1 MQKPSSPFLASIFE
15 YMVTRQYAQKTI
27 ESYIYWIR
35 MFIRFHH
42 NQHPTKMG
50 NIEVEQF
57 LSFLANDRTV
67 AVKTQA
73 LALNALAFLY
83 KDIIAVPLTLELN
96 FQRSAKQRK
105 LPTVLTPTEIRD
117 LLAVLPA
124 HLRLPAQLMYGSG
137 LRVMEAMRLRVQDV
151 DFNYLSLMI
160 WNGKGGKHRRV
171 TLAPELVPALQ
182 EQIRQV
188 TFYHEQDLAHPNYAG
203 VWMPFAL
210 AVKTPEAPKSILWQ
224 FLFAA
229 RSLSH
234 DPENGALRRHHI
246 DPSSIQKAVK
256 QASREAGISKN
267 VSCHTLRHS
276 FATHL
281 LSRGT
286 DIRTVQEQLGH
297 SDVKTTQIYTH
308 VLQHGANGVRSPF
321 SDL

>member
-15 YMVTRQYAQKTI
+15 FMVTRQYAKKTI

-57 LSFLANDRTV
+57 LSFLANNRTV

-83 KDIIAVPLTLELN
+83 KDIIAVPLTLTLN

-137 LRVMEAMRLRVQDV
+137 LRLMEAMRLRVQDV

-188 TFYHEQDLAHPNYAG
+188 TFYHTQDLEHSNYAG

-210 AVKTPEAPKSILWQ
+210 AVKTPEAPKSIFWQ

-234 DPENGALRRHHI
+234 DPDNGALRRHHI
-246 DPSSIQKAVK
+246 DPSSMQKAVK

>member
-1 MQKPSSPFLASIFE
+1 
-15 YMVTRQYAQKTI
+15 
-27 ESYIYWIR
+27 
-35 MFIRFHH
+35 
-42 NQHPTKMG
+42 
-50 NIEVEQF
+50 
-57 LSFLANDRTV
+57 
-67 AVKTQA
+67 
-73 LALNALAFLY
+73 
-83 KDIIAVPLTLELN
+83 
-96 FQRSAKQRK
+96 
-105 LPTVLTPTEIRD
+105 
-117 LLAVLPA
+117 
-124 HLRLPAQLMYGSG
+124 
-137 LRVMEAMRLRVQDV
+137 MEAMRLRVQDV

-188 TFYHEQDLAHPNYAG
+188 TFYHEQDLTHPNYAG

-276 FATHL
+276 FATRL
-281 LSRGT
+281 LERGT
-286 DIRTVQEQLGH
+286 DIRYIQELLGH
-297 SDVKTTQIYTH
+297 SSIKTTMVYTH
-308 VLQHGANGVRSPF
+308 ITPKVAKNIISPL
-321 SDL
+321 DQLPGKPEIKGIK

>member
-1 MQKPSSPFLASIFE
+1 MQKLSSPFLASIFE
-15 YMVTRQYAQKTI
+15 FMVARYYSQSTI

-35 MFIRFHH
+35 FFIRFHH
-42 NQHPTKMG
+42 NKHPAQMG
-50 NIEVEQF
+50 DVDVEQF
-57 LSFLANDRTV
+57 LSFLANDRNV

-73 LALNALAFLY
+73 LALNAMAFLY
-83 KDIIAVPLTLELN
+83 KEIVCSPLTLELN
-96 FQRSAKQRK
+96 FQKSAKQRK
-105 LPTVLTPTEIRD
+105 LPIVLTPSEIRD
-117 LLAVLPA
+117 LLAMLPV
-124 HLRLPAQLMYGSG
+124 HLRLPGQLMYGSG
-137 LRVMEAMRLRVQDV
+137 LRLMEAMRLRVQDI
-151 DFNYLSLMI
+151 DFHYLSLMV

-171 TLAPELVPALQ
+171 TLAPELVPALR
-182 EQIRQV
+182 EQIHQV
-188 TFYHEQDLAHPNYAG
+188 SHYHKHDIENPNYMG

-210 AVKTPEAPKSILWQ
+210 AKKTPDAPKSVHWQ
-224 FLFAA
+224 FLFPA
-229 RSLSH
+229 RSLSL
-234 DPENGALRRHHI
+234 DPECGALRRHHI
-246 DPSSIQKAVK
+246 DESTMQKAIK
-256 QASREAGISKN
+256 RAAGDAGITKN